1 LLVEKKFCFSVEL
14 FVSHYEDRFSF
25 NRG

>member
-1 LLVEKKFCFSVEL
+1 LLVEKEFCFSVEL